1 VAIKVV
7 RADLLA
13 APESR
18 VRFRRESMIV
28 ARLQHPAIVTVFDY
42 GSLRDGSAFLVMEYV
57 AGEDLRKLMKREGK
71 LDIKRVTSLL
81 TGIAGG
87 VEAAHK
93 AGIFHRDLKPEN
105 ILLPENGI
113 GPKVVDFGVAKM
125 TDAAATAGSTLT
137 AGGTI
142 VGTPAY
148 MAPEQLRGGSVDGRA
163 DVFSLGVM
171 TYEMLT
177 GRLPFGGGS
186 FIDIAMKQSEGANA
200 VDGSGL
206 TSPVAGVLRCAMAL
220 ERDARPGS
228 PITFAEEL
236 ARAAGR

>member
-1 VAIKVV
+1 MKG
-7 RADLLA
+7 RWTY
-13 APESR
+13 R
-18 VRFRRESMIV
+18 VR
-28 ARLQHPAIVTVFDY
+28 P
-42 GSLRDGSAFLVMEYV
+42 
-57 AGEDLRKLMKREGK
+57 
-71 LDIKRVTSLL
+71 SLL
-81 TGIAGG
+81 QGIAAG

-105 ILLPENGI
+105 ILLPESGI

-125 TDAAATAGSTLT
+125 TDAAAPPGTTTLT

-148 MAPEQLRGGSVDGRA
+148 MAPEQLRGGMVDGRA

-186 FIDIAMKQSEGANA
+186 LIDIAMKQSEGNANLDTA
-200 VDGSGL
+200 GLSSSDRRRVEVRDGARSRGTASSRRWRWP
-206 TSPVAGVLRCAMAL
+206 TSSRERQRIPDYFFVFPCRSADVRSRREPAGFDRGGSCA
-220 ERDARPGS
+220 S
-228 PITFAEEL
+228 
-236 ARAAGR
+236 